1 VVASGDRA
9 VAIGEVGDR
18 FRGRTVLVTGH
29 TGFKG
34 SWLSLWLQRLGARIY
49 GLSLPPPTSPSHF
62 EVASI
67 GSLFEESA
75 IGDVCDL
82 GLVESSVE
90 RARPDIVFHLAA
102 QPLVVESYR
111 EPVLTFATNV
121 MGTTMVLEAVRK
133 RSPKTPVLVI
143 TSDKCYEEQALGRG
157 YREDDRLG
165 GHDPYS
171 ASKAAAEI
179 VAASY
184 RRSFGLRIATAR
196 AGNVIG
202 GGDWARDRIVV
213 DVMHSLQNG
222 DPIPVRNPSATRPFQ
237 HVLEPLS
244 GYLRLASALM
254 DDARFASGWNFGPPA
269 GSETSVRELVEA
281 MIRIYGSGSWVD
293 RSDPSAVH
301 EAPRLT
307 LDATRA
313 RELGWSPRWNL
324 EETLDRTIGWY
335 RACKRGAPMRERSL
349 ADIAAYGEP

>member
-1 VVASGDRA
+1 M
-9 VAIGEVGDR
+9 EVTVKER
-18 FRGRTVLVTGH
+18 FAGRTVLITGH

-34 SWLSLWLQRLGARIY
+34 SWLALWLRQLGARLY

-62 EVASI
+62 EVASVESI
-67 GSLFEESA
+67 FEESA
-75 IGDVCDL
+75 IGDVRDFA
-82 GLVESSVE
+82 LVEASVE
-90 RARPDIVFHLAA
+90 RARADVIFHLAA

-111 EPVLTFATNV
+111 QPLVTLSTNV
-121 MGTTMVLEAVRK
+121 MGTATLLEAVRT
-133 RSPKTPVLVI
+133 RSPQSVVVVI
-143 TSDKCYEEQALGRG
+143 TSDKCYEEQPLDRG

-184 RRSFGLRIATAR
+184 RQAFGLRVATAR

-213 DVMHSLQNG
+213 DAMHALQDG
-222 DPIPVRNPSATRPFQ
+222 APIPVRNPDATRPFQ

-244 GYLRLASALM
+244 GYLRLAAALTA
-254 DDARFASGWNFGPPA
+254 DARFAGGWNFGPPS
-269 GSETSVRELVEA
+269 GSETSVRELIEA
-281 MIRIYGSGSWVD
+281 MIGIYGSGSWVD
-293 RSDPSAVH
+293 RSDSTAVH

-313 RELGWSPRWNL
+313 RELGWSPRWAL
-324 EETLDRTIGWY
+324 REALDRTIGWY
-335 RACKRGAPMRERSL
+335 RACKRGAQMRERSL
-349 ADIAAYGEP
+349 ADIAAYGDP